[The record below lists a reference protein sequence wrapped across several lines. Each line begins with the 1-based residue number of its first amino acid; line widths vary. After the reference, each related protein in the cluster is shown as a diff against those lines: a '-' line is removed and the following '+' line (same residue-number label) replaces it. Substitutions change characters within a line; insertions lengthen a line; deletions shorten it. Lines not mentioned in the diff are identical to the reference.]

1 MKEFKGIW
9 IPYEILTDTKLND
22 KEKIIYSMIL
32 ALSKENECI
41 MSNAYISKLLDIT
54 KIQASRIVNSLEK
67 KGYIKIQMIY
77 KENSKEIALRKITP
91 INKYVNT
98 DKQIC
103 NNPINKNVKDII
115 NINKINHK
123 KKSKYKSDRDY
134 SDFNWTSL
142 YANNLFIEKT

>member
-9 IPYEILTDTKLND
+9 ILYEKLTDTKLND

-77 KENSKEIALRKITP
+77 KENSREIALRKITS
-91 INKYVNT
+91 IKKYVN
-98 DKQIC
+98 
-103 NNPINKNVKDII
+103 INKKNCNALLTKML
-115 NINKINHK
+115 KI
-123 KKSKYKSDRDY
+123 
-134 SDFNWTSL
+134 
-142 YANNLFIEKT
+142 

>member
-9 IPYEILTDTKLND
+9 IPYKVLTDTKIND
-22 KEKIIYSMIL
+22 KEKIVYSMIL

-54 KIQASRIVNSLEK
+54 KIQASRIVNSLK
-67 KGYIKIQMIY
+67 KKEYIKIQMIY
-77 KENSKEIALRKITP
+77 KENSREIALRKITP

-103 NNPINKNVKDII
+103 NNPINKNVKDIL
-115 NINKINHK
+115 NINKINYKKISIHK
-123 KKSKYKSDRDY
+123 SHRDY
-134 SDFNWTSL
+134 NNFDWTSL